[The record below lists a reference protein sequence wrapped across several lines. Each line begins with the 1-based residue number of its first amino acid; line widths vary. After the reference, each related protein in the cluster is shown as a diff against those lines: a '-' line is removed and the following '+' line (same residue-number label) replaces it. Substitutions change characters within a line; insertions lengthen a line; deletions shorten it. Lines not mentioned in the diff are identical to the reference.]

1 MLLNCRA
8 LCDGHKDDVSWE
20 WSCISA
26 RRTSCPRIMTG
37 FHHLLLLLSASFV
50 VCREDDTSSDSL
62 LQPQFV
68 YHDEDWLVTFLR
80 NVTATFPH
88 LTHLHSIGKSVQ
100 GLLADRIIF
109 IYCWYFDN
117 VVFCVM
123 MGSWP
128 VKNSCFSNFER
139 FSYENL
145 WGPNQRKV
153 TCANRGLWYV
163 SLLVLLCFSNLLGGR
178 LPPAGTVRTAQ
189 LPSPPLLRNPS
200 LFLCYPPRCGHHPS
214 GTESVNPLT

>member
-1 MLLNCRA
+1 
-8 LCDGHKDDVSWE
+8 
-20 WSCISA
+20 
-26 RRTSCPRIMTG
+26 MTG
-37 FHHLLLLLSASFV
+37 FHHLLLLLLMLSASFV
-50 VCREDDTSSDSL
+50 VCREQDTSSDSL

-80 NVTATFPH
+80 NVTAAFPH

-109 IYCWYFDN
+109 ISLSPVTTFTTFN
-117 VVFCVM
+117 TLTMLFFCVM

-200 LFLCYPPRCGHHPS
+200 LFLFIHPAV
-214 GTESVNPLT
+214 GINPVGLKALTR